1 MNLPLLFSP
10 IELRSVR
17 LRNRVV
23 ISPMCQYS
31 ARDGMPADWHFAHLA
46 KFATGGAGLVFTEA
60 SAVVAEGR
68 ITHGDTGIWT
78 DQQAEAWGRIVR
90 FLQSQGAKVA
100 MQLAH
105 AGRKAGMQRPWHGNG
120 PPDETA
126 LARGEM
132 PWRTVSASA
141 EPLEEG
147 WHVPEALEPAEIASL
162 VEAFAAAA
170 KRTDDAGF
178 DVAEIHGAHGYLIHQ
193 FLSPVANKRDDAY
206 GGSFENRIRFALEI
220 TEAVRAVWPDDKPL
234 FFRVSSIDGIEGGW
248 EMSDTVRLAREL
260 KARSVDVLDCS
271 SSGHS
276 SKGATN
282 ANLAR
287 GPGFQVP
294 FAEEV
299 RRETGMATQAVGL
312 ITDPAH
318 AEEILQ
324 AGQADLIAIGRE
336 ALQNP
341 SWPHHARQALMA
353 DDDYADWPVQSQWW
367 LERRARGLKRS
378 AK

>member
-1 MNLPLLFSP
+1 MSLPLLFTP
-10 IELRSVR
+10 LDLKSVR

-31 ARDGMPADWHFAHLA
+31 ARDGMPDDWHFAHLA

-60 SAVVAEGR
+60 SAVAPEGR

-90 FLQSQGAKVA
+90 FLQQQGAKAA

-105 AGRKAGMQRPWHGNG
+105 AGRKASMQRPWHGNAA
-120 PPDETA
+120 PDETD
-126 LARGEM
+126 LARGEP

-147 WHVPEALEPAEIASL
+147 WLVPEQLEQAEIKSL
-162 VEAFAAAA
+162 VDAFAAAA
-170 KRTDDAGF
+170 GRTHKAGF

-193 FLSPVANKRDDAY
+193 FLSPLSNKRTDEY
-206 GGSFENRIRFALEI
+206 GGSFENRIRFALEV

-248 EMSDTVRLAREL
+248 TIEDTVALAREL
-260 KARSVDVLDCS
+260 KARGVDVIDCS
-271 SSGHS
+271 SGGHS
-276 SKGATN
+276 SKGAAN

-294 FAEEV
+294 FAEQV
-299 RRETGMATQAVGL
+299 RREADIATQAVGL
-312 ITDPAH
+312 ILEPEH

-341 SWPHHARQALMA
+341 FWPLHARQALTS
-353 DDDYADWPVQSQWW
+353 DDDYEDWPVQYQWW
-367 LERRARGLKRS
+367 LERRARGLKRQS
-378 AK
+378 K